1 MKKPEETSC
10 PDFTEYMWMAEEGAE
25 EDMVKQVEEEME
37 LIEQDFLE
45 AMFDDLLREEE
56 EKESYYGPPDEIPSQ
71 FYSPK
76 NKNNAF
82 SMQLPKI
89 QSELNPN
96 APAFVP
102 RFGPAAVSS

>member
-1 MKKPEETSC
+1 
-10 PDFTEYMWMAEEGAE
+10 
-25 EDMVKQVEEEME
+25 ME

-82 SMQLPKI
+82 SMQLPKVCI
-89 QSELNPN
+89 NMIFCLVALNKMP
-96 APAFVP
+96 
-102 RFGPAAVSS
+102 